1 MSPKPTVVKMVL
13 LQRSWEVSQRSGGG
27 IHPCLWSRLP
37 PSLRASQT
45 ARPRQQAAYASRKQ
59 LSSSVAALISRS
71 SHQPMAALKA
81 AWGRARTLTAAALE
95 DHSLDLPGTAR

>member
-1 MSPKPTVVKMVL
+1 MSVVSPASFPARLANSTASAASGLRQSEAALIKC
-13 LQRSWEVSQRSGGG
+13 RSSHQS
-27 IHPCLWSRLP
+27 
-37 PSLRASQT
+37 
-45 ARPRQQAAYASRKQ
+45 Q
-59 LSSSVAALISRS
+59 LSSTHGRSRS

>member
-1 MSPKPTVVKMVL
+1 MSVVSPASFPARL
-13 LQRSWEVSQRSGGG
+13 ANSTASPASG
-27 IHPCLWSRLP
+27 
-37 PSLRASQT
+37 LRQSE
-45 ARPRQQAAYASRKQ
+45 
-59 LSSSVAALISRS
+59 AALIKCRS